1 MSKQLISELRTLV
14 QISKKLYGRT
24 DPQIDLTD
32 PRVKC
37 PDEITTSVEKIKSMS
52 ITLFGMNREPSN
64 QQKREMD
71 EAGFTVCAGDETPSG
86 WIEGVIL
93 TPVGQIRY

>member
-1 MSKQLISELRTLV
+1 MSNTLISELRTLV
-14 QISKKLYGRT
+14 QLTRKLCGRV
-24 DPQIDLTD
+24 DPQKDLTD
-32 PRVKC
+32 PRVKS
-37 PDEITTSVEKIKSMS
+37 PDEIITQVEKIKSAS
-52 ITLFGMNREPSN
+52 ITLFGMSREPSN

-71 EAGFTVCAGDETPSG
+71 EAGFTVCAGDENPSG